1 MVLNEELATTKAKL
15 ASLREN
21 VIDIGKTFIS
31 AIDAGTAADGNQ
43 SFTEIVPRRNRRQA
57 NVSSRT
63 LPESDAIQSISVV
76 IGTCRNISD
85 NKQRLDGG
93 HQYREVTARL
103 L

>member
-1 MVLNEELATTKAKL
+1 MTQTVP
-15 ASLREN
+15 
-21 VIDIGKTFIS
+21 DISPLMPMHQDPLLVS
-31 AIDAGTAADGNQ
+31 AVDAGTAADGNQ

-63 LPESDAIQSISVV
+63 PESDAIQSVSVV

-93 HQYREVTARL
+93 HQYGEVIARL